1 MKKLLLILPFIICSF
16 TSSPFT
22 ISGEKVI
29 FKLKNADLSPIT
41 ITISDTEHRVVYKQ
55 TFKNKYTINKIFNF
69 EKAFS
74 DTYTI
79 KIKDNCKV
87 YTKIIEVN
95 H

>member
-22 ISGEKVI
+22 LLKEKVI
-29 FKLKNADLSPIT
+29 FKLKNTDLSPVTIT
-41 ITISDTEHRVVYKQ
+41 ITDTEHRIVYKQ
-55 TFKNKYTINKIFNF
+55 ILKNKYKVNKIFNF

-79 KIKDNCKV
+79 EVKDNSNV